1 MGIFKVHRYGVRSNW
16 LGRRELRLEAP
27 GKPPLLVT
35 TPPEFAG
42 GDPHVWSPEELLVGS
57 IASCYELT
65 LVAVAERRRLPL
77 RVARIDATG
86 HLERKNG
93 RYVFVVIEVDA
104 ELEVDP
110 GHEHEADEIAQ
121 LAKEHCIV
129 AGAIKPPIDL
139 HVQTKTADAEAAEV
153 AA

>member
-1 MGIFKVHRYGVRSNW
+1 MGIFKVHRYGVRSDW
-16 LGRRELRLEAP
+16 LGRRQLRLEAP

-35 TPPEFAG
+35 TPPEFG
-42 GDPHVWSPEELLVGS
+42 DGDPQVWSPEELIVGS
-57 IASCYELT
+57 IATCYELT

-77 RVARIDATG
+77 RSVRVDGTG

-93 RYVFVVIEVDA
+93 RYAFVVIELDA
-104 ELEVDP
+104 ELEVDA
-110 GHEHEADEIAQ
+110 GREHEAHELAL

-129 AGAIKPPIDL
+129 AGAIRPPLDL
-139 HVQTKTADAEAAEV
+139 HVETKVVDTAAAEV

>member
-1 MGIFKVHRYGVRSNW
+1 MGIFKVHRYGVRSSW
-16 LGRRELRLEAP
+16 LGNRELRLEAP

-35 TPPEFAG
+35 TPPEFAD
-42 GDPHVWSPEELLVGS
+42 GDPHVWSPEELVVGS

-65 LVAVAERRRLPL
+65 LVAVAQRRRLPL
-77 RVARIDATG
+77 RAVRVDATG

-93 RYVFVVIEVDA
+93 RYVFVVIELDV
-104 ELEVDP
+104 ELEVDS
-110 GHEHEADEIAQ
+110 GREHEVDEIAR

-129 AGAIKPPIDL
+129 AGAIRPPIDL
-139 HVQTKTADAEAAEV
+139 HVETKVVKAGAAEV